1 MVSKFNSENMC
12 SRLIPVL
19 SCLLALL
26 LIPGM
31 LRAAEPIQQDEI
43 PVISRIEVRLADA
56 GEEVLIVWNRP
67 AKHSEFLLSDPQR
80 LVVDLADASLA
91 VTDAKLNSS
100 YKYLK
105 DLSAKAITESGKSLV
120 RIELFL
126 KENADYS
133 VKDGDA
139 GLSII
144 FGTVD
149 AGKAKA
155 SADARS
161 MTQSLPKS
169 SPAAAAETALA
180 EKAPEPAP
188 AASGQNITDATT
200 LYGMTVAAK
209 YKGKPIY
216 LDLKDAD
223 LLDIFR
229 LIAEVSGFNVVV
241 DPDVSGRITIRMD
254 EVPWDQAL
262 EVILKNQ
269 GLGKEIE
276 GNIMRIARNEKLR
289 DENILKE
296 QLENAKRRAVPIET
310 VILYLSY
317 ADISMME
324 GSVKVFLT
332 ERGSIQKDVRVNA
345 MIIRDTRQQLDQ
357 IMNMIKILDVRTR
370 QVALN
375 AQIVVTSKAFTRD
388 LGVAWGGKFMAD
400 AAHGNTTRYRFPNNY
415 AIDFTGSTLADAP
428 ATSTYAVNLPAG
440 SPLLG
445 LSFGNILDT
454 LKLNALL
461 TASETEGLSKTI
473 SHPRV
478 TTSNNQAASLSSGV
492 SIPYLVKFGT
502 AEGSSVDRINMI
514 TANTSLTIT
523 PHITNDNWISMNIN
537 LTRDFPGASTSAG
550 PIINRNSAN
559 TQVLVKDG
567 DTLVIGGLN
576 ETTFGDASS
585 KIPWFA
591 DIPIL
596 GMLFKNSSKQNSFK
610 DLLFFITPQILEEGE
625 RIIKTETF

>member
-1 MVSKFNSENMC
+1 MVSKFNSQNMRT
-12 SRLIPVL
+12 RLIPVL
-19 SCLLALL
+19 GLVLVGLLVPSMLL
-26 LIPGM
+26 
-31 LRAAEPIQQDEI
+31 AAEPAQQDAK
-43 PVISRIEVRLADA
+43 PVISKIEVRSAAA
-56 GEEVLIVWNRP
+56 GEEVLIVWDRP

-80 LVVDLADASLA
+80 LVVDLADSTLA
-91 VTDAKLNSS
+91 MADAKLNST

-105 DLSAKAITESGKSLV
+105 DLKAQAVEENGKSLV
-120 RIELFL
+120 RIELLL
-126 KENADYS
+126 KENTSYS
-133 VKDGDA
+133 VKDTDA
-139 GLSII
+139 GLSVV

-149 AGKAKA
+149 AGKAKP

-161 MTQSLPKS
+161 MTQSLPKE
-169 SPAAAAETALA
+169 SPAAAAETAMA
-180 EKAPEPAP
+180 ESMPEPAP
-188 AASGQNITDATT
+188 ASTGQNITDAST
-200 LYGMTVAAK
+200 LYGMTTTNK

-241 DPDVSGRITIRMD
+241 DPDVNGRITIRMD

-269 GLGKEIE
+269 SLGKEIE

-317 ADISMME
+317 ADINMME
-324 GSVKVFLT
+324 KSVQVFLT

-345 MIIRDTRQQLDQ
+345 MIIRDTRNTLDQ
-357 IMNMIKILDVRTR
+357 IMEMIKILDVRTR

-375 AQIVVTSKAFTRD
+375 AQIVVTSKSFTRD
-388 LGVAWGGKFMAD
+388 LGIAWGGKFVAD
-400 AAHGNTTRYRFPNNY
+400 AVHGNTTRYRFPNNY
-415 AIDFTGSTLADAP
+415 AIDFTGSSDPSTAP
-428 ATSTYAVNLPAG
+428 DNKYAVNLPKG
-440 SPLLG
+440 DVLLG

-461 TASETEGLSKTI
+461 SASESEGLSKTI

-478 TTSNNQAASLSSGV
+478 TTANNQAASLSSGV
-492 SIPYLVKFGT
+492 SIPYTVNVGDSPT
-502 AEGSSVDRINMI
+502 GRINI
-514 TANTSLTIT
+514 LDAKTSIVIT

-537 LTRDFPGASTSAG
+537 LTRDFPGANTDAG
-550 PIINRNSAN
+550 PIINRNNAT

-576 ETTFGDASS
+576 ETQFGDSS
-585 KIPWFA
+585 DRIPWLSQ
-591 DIPIL
+591 IPIL
-596 GMLFKNSSKQNSFK
+596 GYLFKNSSKQNNFK

-625 RIIKTETF
+625 RVIKTETF

>member
-1 MVSKFNSENMC
+1 MVSKFNSQNMRT
-12 SRLIPVL
+12 RLIPVL
-19 SCLLALL
+19 GLVLVGL
-26 LIPGM
+26 LIPSA
-31 LRAAEPIQQDEI
+31 LLAAEPAQQDAK
-43 PVISRIEVRLADA
+43 PVISKIEVRSATA
-56 GEEVLIVWNRP
+56 GEEVLIVWDRP

-80 LVVDLADASLA
+80 LVVDLADSTLA
-91 VTDAKLNSS
+91 MADAKLNST

-105 DLSAKAITESGKSLV
+105 DLKAQAVEENGKSLV
-120 RIELFL
+120 RIELIL
-126 KENADYS
+126 KENASYS
-133 VKDGDA
+133 VKDTED
-139 GLSII
+139 GLSVV

-149 AGKAKA
+149 AGKAKP

-161 MTQSLPKS
+161 MTQSLPKE
-169 SPAAAAETALA
+169 SPAAAAETAMA
-180 EKAPEPAP
+180 ESMPEPAP
-188 AASGQNITDATT
+188 ASSGQNITDAST
-200 LYGMTVAAK
+200 LYGMTTTTK

-241 DPDVSGRITIRMD
+241 DPDVAGRITIRMD

-269 GLGKEIE
+269 SLGKEIE

-317 ADISMME
+317 ADINMME
-324 GSVKVFLT
+324 NSVKVFLT

-345 MIIRDTRQQLDQ
+345 MIIRDTRNTLDQ
-357 IMNMIKILDVRTR
+357 IMDMIKILDVRTR

-375 AQIVVTSKAFTRD
+375 AQIVVTSKSFTRD
-388 LGVAWGGKFMAD
+388 LGVAWGGKFVAD
-400 AAHGNTTRYRFPNNY
+400 AVHGNTTRYRFPNNY
-415 AIDFTGSTLADAP
+415 AIDFTGSLDPSIAP
-428 ATSTYAVNLPAG
+428 ENNYAVNLPKG
-440 SPLLG
+440 DVLLG

-461 TASETEGLSKTI
+461 TASESEGLSKTI

-478 TTSNNQAASLSSGV
+478 TTANNQAASLSSGV
-492 SIPYLVKFGT
+492 SIPYTVNVGDSPT
-502 AEGSSVDRINMI
+502 GRINI
-514 TANTSLTIT
+514 LDAKTSIVIT

-537 LTRDFPGASTSAG
+537 LTRDFPGANTEAG
-550 PIINRNSAN
+550 PIINRNNAT

-576 ETTFGDASS
+576 ETQFGDSS
-585 KIPWFA
+585 DRIPWLSQ
-591 DIPIL
+591 IPVL
-596 GMLFKNSSKQNSFK
+596 GYLFKNSSKQNNFK

-625 RIIKTETF
+625 RVIKTETF

>member
-1 MVSKFNSENMC
+1 MVSKFNSQNMRT
-12 SRLIPVL
+12 RLIPVL
-19 SCLLALL
+19 GLVLVGL
-26 LIPGM
+26 LIPSA
-31 LRAAEPIQQDEI
+31 LLAAEPAQQDAK
-43 PVISRIEVRLADA
+43 PVISKIEVRSATA
-56 GEEVLIVWNRP
+56 GEEVLIVWDRP

-80 LVVDLADASLA
+80 LVVDLADSTLA
-91 VTDAKLNSS
+91 MADAKLNST

-105 DLSAKAITESGKSLV
+105 DLKAQAVEENGKSLV
-120 RIELFL
+120 RIELIL
-126 KENADYS
+126 KENASYS
-133 VKDGDA
+133 VKDTEG
-139 GLSII
+139 GLSVV

-149 AGKAKA
+149 AGKAKP

-161 MTQSLPKS
+161 MTQSLPKE
-169 SPAAAAETALA
+169 SPAAAAETAMA
-180 EKAPEPAP
+180 ESMPEPAP
-188 AASGQNITDATT
+188 ASSGQNITDAST
-200 LYGMTVAAK
+200 LYGMTTTTK

-241 DPDVSGRITIRMD
+241 DPDVAGRITIRMD

-269 GLGKEIE
+269 SLGKEIE

-317 ADISMME
+317 ADINMME
-324 GSVKVFLT
+324 NSVKVFLT

-345 MIIRDTRQQLDQ
+345 MIIRDTRNTLDQ
-357 IMNMIKILDVRTR
+357 IMDMIKILDVRTR

-375 AQIVVTSKAFTRD
+375 AQIVVTSKSFTRD
-388 LGVAWGGKFMAD
+388 LGVAWGGKFVAD
-400 AAHGNTTRYRFPNNY
+400 AVHGNTTRYRFPNNY
-415 AIDFTGSTLADAP
+415 AIDFTGSLDPSIAP
-428 ATSTYAVNLPAG
+428 ENNYAVNLPKG
-440 SPLLG
+440 DVLLG

-461 TASETEGLSKTI
+461 TASESEGLSKTI

-478 TTSNNQAASLSSGV
+478 TTANNQAASLSSGV
-492 SIPYLVKFGT
+492 SIPYTVNVGDSPT
-502 AEGSSVDRINMI
+502 GRINI
-514 TANTSLTIT
+514 LDAKTSIVIT

-537 LTRDFPGASTSAG
+537 LTRDFPGANTEAG
-550 PIINRNSAN
+550 PIINRNNAT

-576 ETTFGDASS
+576 ETQFGDSS
-585 KIPWFA
+585 DRIPWLSQ
-591 DIPIL
+591 IPVL
-596 GMLFKNSSKQNSFK
+596 GYLFKNSSKQNNFK

-625 RIIKTETF
+625 RVIKTETF